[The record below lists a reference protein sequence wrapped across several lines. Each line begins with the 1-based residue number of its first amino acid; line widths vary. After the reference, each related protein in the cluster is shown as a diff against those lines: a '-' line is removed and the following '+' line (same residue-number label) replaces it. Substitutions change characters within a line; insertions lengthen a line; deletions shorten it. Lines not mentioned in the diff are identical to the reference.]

1 MSGGRDLFAKCFA
14 VALIMCAIG
23 SIRCLELDSAGAAES
38 RVGSILSRVEQ
49 ASLTG
54 SAGFQALETD
64 GWGFETYVGYGSL
77 LSISTEASW
86 ENEAPGLFELAGWAV
101 YSDVV
106 AISCR
111 EDLGEE
117 RMTRLPSEPDG
128 WFSGTVWFVDGPG
141 RYSLSVATRPPG
153 KSSYIVVCS
162 FCVRNVS
169 CEIPLVPVEYVGYGY
184 DLTID
189 FPRQESNTVTDV
201 LHVRGWS
208 RYGRVRATVQVAEE
222 EEEEELEDVWSAFE
236 LEDEAE
242 EEEAEEE
249 DDWSWGWGDD
259 DDDDW
264 GWGSW
269 WDDDDDTSAATT
281 SSALEMTYE
290 FSKDSV
296 IEDIIDGE
304 QVLPHKFIK
313 MQVLK
318 APIKKGTKWT
328 YQTPDWTEVDA
339 EIIEVGKDDEK
350 LDYVK
355 VQYTAELYEGP
366 YTETRV
372 YKKGLGLVEFE
383 AINPDGTE
391 FTYSVST

>member
-1 MSGGRDLFAKCFA
+1 MRFRRIAAATAIALIFA
-14 VALIMCAIG
+14 VAL
-23 SIRCLELDSAGAAES
+23 AGCGKGGQKKLMSYFPDKE
-38 RVGSILSRVEQ
+38 GYTWEYE
-49 ASLTG
+49 G
-54 SAGFQALETD
+54 TD
-64 GWGFETYVGYGSL
+64 GYAHNMTLDTIYEDSSTKEVTYT
-77 LSISTEASW
+77 IT
-86 ENEAPGLFELAGWAV
+86 
-101 YSDVV
+101 
-106 AISCR
+106 
-111 EDLGEE
+111 GE
-117 RMTRLPSEPDG
+117 
-128 WFSGTVWFVDGPG
+128 
-141 RYSLSVATRPPG
+141 
-153 KSSYIVVCS
+153 
-162 FCVRNVS
+162 
-169 CEIPLVPVEYVGYGY
+169 
-184 DLTID
+184 
-189 FPRQESNTVTDV
+189 
-201 LHVRGWS
+201 
-208 RYGRVRATVQVAEE
+208 VQVP
-222 EEEEELEDVWSAFE
+222 EEEEELEDVSGAFE
-236 LEDEAE
+236 PEDEAE
-242 EEEAEEE
+242 AELVEEAEEE